1 MPTISETK
9 SKNTKNIIMYLICG
23 IFIGLGAVLPGISG
37 GVMCVIFGIYKPIM
51 DFLSN
56 PFKTFK
62 KNMAILIPAIIGIA
76 IGFVGVSKIL
86 SFLLKNFEAQSVC
99 AFIGLIFGMLPS
111 LYDEA
116 GQQGR
121 SRGSF
126 IGLGA
131 AFVLMLSILIGLEY
145 MRFAVL
151 PGFGAYIFCG
161 ACIALSIIV
170 PGMSFSTLLM
180 PLDLYTP
187 LTNGI
192 GNLDFKVLIPVGIGA
207 LITIILLAKA
217 VSLLLAKQYS
227 IVFHSIIGVVIAA
240 TLVIIPF
247 SSFVGI
253 TNIVTNIVCFA
264 VGLALSLILGKINK
278 GIVKE

>member
-1 MPTISETK
+1 MPTIKENN
-9 SKNTKNIIMYLICG
+9 KNTKNIIMYLICG
-23 IFIGLGAVLPGISG
+23 MFIGLGAVLPGISG
-37 GVMCVIFGIYKPIM
+37 GVLCVIFGIYKPIM

-62 KNMAILIPAIIGIA
+62 KNMMILIPAIIGIA

-86 SFLLKNFEAQSVC
+86 SFLLENYEAQSVC

-111 LYDEA
+111 LFDEA

-121 SRGSF
+121 SKGSF
-126 IGLGA
+126 IGLGV
-131 AFVLMLSILIGLEY
+131 AFALMLSILVGLKV
-145 MRFAVL
+145 MSFTVL
-151 PGFGAYIFCG
+151 PSFAAYIFCG
-161 ACIALSIIV
+161 VCIALSIIV

-187 LTNGI
+187 LTKGI
-192 GNLDFKVLIPVGIGA
+192 GDMDFSVLVPVGIGA

-217 VSLLLAKQYS
+217 VSVLLKKQYS
-227 IVFHSIIGVVIAA
+227 IVFHSIIGIVIAA

-247 SSFVGI
+247 DSFTGAANII
-253 TNIVTNIVCFA
+253 TNIACFI
-264 VGLALSLILGKINK
+264 VGLALSLVLGKFNK
-278 GIVKE
+278 GVVKE